1 MPDTYPSM
9 TALQAATVRGLD
21 WDIYTVDNNN
31 DVLISSIHGGGIEI
45 GTSELNILTRELG
58 GYDSFIFEALRTLN
72 NSELHVTSVNY
83 DEPTMVSMVTDA
95 KQHVALHGASGDT
108 AVINVGGLDLALRN
122 TIWSELTARGFNAQI
137 APADIIGE
145 QVDNVSNRN
154 KNGGCCQLEIS
165 TKQRQDF
172 FVDGDWSRAKRS
184 DRANWTPALYSFAQA
199 IVAGI
204 EKTRNTYPQDR
215 FTSYLMNFN
224 NNLNFGGVDDLSV
237 RNAGARRVHLR
248 LSITDGVPTV
258 TYRKGAEYM
267 SSITSA
273 AEGILFTFKN
283 LPAGTVPFLEIKYTS
298 SEGFK
303 IDDVRSVGYDYMRA
317 YGSASILLG
326 LKETSS
332 ASMPNISMS
341 NIKGGSAEIKID
353 L

>member
-1 MPDTYPSM
+1 MPDLYPSM

-21 WDIYTVDNNN
+21 WDIYTVDNNH
-31 DVLISSIHGGGIEI
+31 DVLISSIHGGGIEV

-72 NSELHVTSVNY
+72 NAELHVTSVNY

-95 KQHVALHGASGDT
+95 KQHVAIHGASGDT

-137 APADIIGE
+137 APPEIIGE
-145 QVDNVSNRN
+145 QLDNVSNRN

-215 FTSYLMNFN
+215 YTSYLMNFN
-224 NNLNFGGVDDLSV
+224 NNLNFGGTDDLAV
-237 RNAGARRVHLR
+237 RTIGNRLVHLR
-248 LSITDGVPTV
+248 LSLANGVPTV
-258 TYRKGAEYM
+258 IYRKGADFVANLEPDA
-267 SSITSA
+267 S
-273 AEGILFTFKN
+273 GIKVTFKN
-283 LPAGTVPFLEIKYTS
+283 IPSNTVPFMEFMLVS

-303 IDDVRSVGYDYMRA
+303 TTSGTYANYQYMRQ
-317 YGSASILLG
+317 YNSNFLLIG
-326 LKETSS
+326 MKEWSNVNTH
-332 ASMPNISMS
+332 ISMADIAS
-341 NIKGGSAEIKID
+341 GVAEIKIH